1 MDDLDCQRDEQWVL
15 EQTKPELSLE
25 SKMIKQA
32 VLLWA
37 HHEKAGFFG
46 KDNNAGKS
54 RRQQE
59 KRKTKY
65 EMD

>member
-1 MDDLDCQRDEQWVL
+1 MAGGKNEKA
-15 EQTKPELSLE
+15 ET
-25 SKMIKQA
+25 

-37 HHEKAGFFG
+37 HCEKAQFFE

-59 KRKTKY
+59 I
-65 EMD
+65 